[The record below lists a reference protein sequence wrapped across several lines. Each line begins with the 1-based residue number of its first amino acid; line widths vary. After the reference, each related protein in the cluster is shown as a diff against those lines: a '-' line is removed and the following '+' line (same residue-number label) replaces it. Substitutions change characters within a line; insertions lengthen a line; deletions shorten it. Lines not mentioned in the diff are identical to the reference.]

1 MEGTEGQIGFLR
13 RSSGREFW
21 EMAASTAVEA
31 LTAVRFR
38 LSGPAAVQGRSCA
51 GPVQG
56 PLLTHSL
63 RGPLRETSPTLT
75 FSSFPFSHGE
85 TKWEN
90 GLWDGEN

>member
-1 MEGTEGQIGFLR
+1 MV
-13 RSSGREFW
+13 
-21 EMAASTAVEA
+21 AATAVEA
-31 LTAVRFR
+31 LTAVRFC
-38 LSGPAAVQGRSCA
+38 LSGLAAVQGRSCA

-63 RGPLRETSPTLT
+63 RGPPRERSPTLS